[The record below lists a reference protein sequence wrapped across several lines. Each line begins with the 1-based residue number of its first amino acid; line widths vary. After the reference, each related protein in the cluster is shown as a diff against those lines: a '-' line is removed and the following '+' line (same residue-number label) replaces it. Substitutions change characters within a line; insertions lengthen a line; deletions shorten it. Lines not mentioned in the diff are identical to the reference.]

1 MHAAQFIVSE
11 RVGHQTLGKN
21 RTPDDKRSSA
31 HGAGRLE
38 QIGLWKMD
46 PKRAFTLLFVDP
58 EFVQR
63 LAFEL
68 TDELTILYITG
79 MFGYTGMP
87 GAFQG

>member
-1 MHAAQFIVSE
+1 M
-11 RVGHQTLGKN
+11 
-21 RTPDDKRSSA
+21 
-31 HGAGRLE
+31 
-38 QIGLWKMD
+38 WKMD

-68 TDELTILYITG
+68 KDELIILYITG